1 VKSIQF
7 HFLRGIQISDP
18 LLMEINF
25 SLQQGVI
32 KRFLAEFHRNLEFQ
46 EIPVNFFEFQ
56 LPEVSLN
63 FSLNLF
69 RIWRNFYK
77 ESCSLSQD
85 LSIHILFG
93 IFGAW

>member
-25 SLQQGVI
+25 SLQQGVTR
-32 KRFLAEFHRNLEFQ
+32 RFLAEFHRNLEFQ

-56 LPEVSLN
+56 LTEVSLN
-63 FSLNLF
+63 FSLNLISNMEKF
-69 RIWRNFYK
+69 
-77 ESCSLSQD
+77 L
-85 LSIHILFG
+85 
-93 IFGAW
+93 